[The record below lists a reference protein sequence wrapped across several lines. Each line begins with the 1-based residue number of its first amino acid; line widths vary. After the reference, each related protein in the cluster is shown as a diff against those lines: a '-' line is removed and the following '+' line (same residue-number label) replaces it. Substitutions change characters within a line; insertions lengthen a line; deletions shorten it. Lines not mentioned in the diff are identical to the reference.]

1 MIKSFKSV
9 YPYLL
14 IDFVIYAGTF
24 IVLFFTL
31 ERELEW
37 EEIYLTYFVPFL
49 LSGGVASVLT
59 RKFSF
64 GENDYSPK
72 RFYYSF
78 ILMLGLLSAYS
89 FFVKA
94 IEVPRFILL
103 GSLLLSL
110 ILELLWLRVFIAPS
124 GLFVRQSRTFPSLK
138 IFLVYFLLLNLSFY
152 DFFLEHFSL
161 KFIGLQH
168 LYLAGVYVSWFVS
181 GKLTFNFSLTK
192 TTGYW
197 LFIWSHIKAY
207 ILLSAM
213 ALFLLFILKFNSE
226 TIYAAVQGIILYII
240 VAFLVTSYYFL
251 SKIQSD
257 SDEVAPSVFRAPVLN
272 INEMEGK
279 LSGKGKYSLK
289 KDVCRSDDLLT
300 KENSDLSRS
309 VDLENKEN
317 GQGPSEIGCAFH
329 GSGSSV
335 KESSHSTGQV
345 ERKLRDVYLKSNPEI
360 FERLSHKLDLNCI
373 DITQMV
379 VQRSR
384 DEFNV
389 EVLPEDSLHLFMNL
403 HELNDIRRLNAY
415 LITVNKR
422 LVDGGIFVGRVE
434 PIMNRYKRFIQR
446 YPTLIGRIFYFFD
459 FVWRRVVPKI
469 PVIQK
474 VYFGITRGKNRAL
487 SFAESL
493 GRLYYC
499 GFRVFDVNEIDNYV
513 YFIAIKSKNP
523 STDKNPSYGPLFK
536 MKRIGKNGKE
546 IFVYKVRTMHPYSEY
561 LQKFVYDL
569 NELEPGGKL
578 KNDFRISYWGT
589 VFRKLWIDELP
600 MFINFFKGDLKLV
613 GVRPLSK
620 HYLSLYDE
628 RLKSKRLKYKPG
640 LVPPFYADMPKTL
653 EEIQASEWK
662 YLEEYEKH
670 PFATDFKYLWRA
682 FYNIVIKRARSA

>member
-1 MIKSFKSV
+1 
-9 YPYLL
+9 LL

-24 IVLFFTL
+24 IVLFFSL
-31 ERELEW
+31 EKDLKW

-94 IEVPRFILL
+94 IDVPRFILL

-110 ILELLWLRVFIAPS
+110 ILELLWIRIFIAPS

-138 IFLVYFLLLNLSFY
+138 IFLFYFLLLNLSFY

-168 LYLAGVYVSWFVS
+168 LYLAGVYIAWFIS
-181 GKLTFNFSLTK
+181 GKITFNFSLTK
-192 TTGYW
+192 STGYW
-197 LFIWSHIKAY
+197 RFIWSHIKAY

-226 TIYAAVQGIILYII
+226 TNYAAAEGIIIYCF

-257 SDEVAPSVFRAPVLN
+257 SDEVAPSVFRAPVIN

-279 LSGKGKYSLK
+279 MGEGQYCLKTGLDVDRLRSLEEK
-289 KDVCRSDDLLT
+289 V
-300 KENSDLSRS
+300 E
-309 VDLENKEN
+309 
-317 GQGPSEIGCAFH
+317 GPVEYA
-329 GSGSSV
+329 
-335 KESSHSTGQV
+335 SHSTDQGSDETGSVFHGAGNSEKVASHSTDQDPVKEHSTDQV
-345 ERKLRDVYLKSNPEI
+345 MKKLRDVYLKSNSQI
-360 FERLSHKLDLNCI
+360 FERISNKLDLNSI
-373 DITQMV
+373 DITKMV
-379 VQRSR
+379 VLRSR

-389 EVLPEDSLHLFMNL
+389 EVLPEDSLQLFMNL

-422 LVDGGIFVGRVE
+422 LIDGGVFVGRVE
-434 PIMNRYKRFIQR
+434 PIKNRYKRFIQK

-459 FVWRRVVPKI
+459 FVWRRVIPKI

-474 VYFGITRGKNRAL
+474 LYFAVTQGRNRAL

-499 GFRVFDVNEIDNYV
+499 GFKVFDVYEIENFV
-513 YFIAIKSKNP
+513 YFIAIKSKEP

-536 MKRIGKNGKE
+536 MRRIGKNGKE

-569 NELEPGGKL
+569 NDLEVGGKL
-578 KNDFRISYWGT
+578 KNDFRISYWGV

-600 MFINFFKGDLKLV
+600 MILNWLKGDLKLV
-613 GVRPLSK
+613 GVRPLST
-620 HYLSLYDE
+620 HYLGLYDE
-628 RLKSKRLKYKPG
+628 KLKEQRLRYKPG

-653 EEIQASEWK
+653 EEIQASELR

-670 PFATDFKYLWRA
+670 PLITDFKYFWRA
-682 FYNIVIKRARSA
+682 FYNIIIKKARSA

>member
-1 MIKSFKSV
+1 
-9 YPYLL
+9 
-14 IDFVIYAGTF
+14 
-24 IVLFFTL
+24 
-31 ERELEW
+31 
-37 EEIYLTYFVPFL
+37 
-49 LSGGVASVLT
+49 
-59 RKFSF
+59 
-64 GENDYSPK
+64 
-72 RFYYSF
+72 
-78 ILMLGLLSAYS
+78 MLGFLSAYS
-89 FFVKA
+89 FFVKS

-103 GSLLLSL
+103 SSLLVSL
-110 ILELLWLRVFIAPS
+110 LLELLWIRVFIAPS
-124 GLFVRQSRTFPSLK
+124 GLFVRQSRTFPSPK
-138 IFLVYFLLLNLSFY
+138 IFLFYFVLLNLSFFA
-152 DFFLEHFSL
+152 FFLEHFSL
-161 KFIGLQH
+161 KFLGLQH

-181 GKLTFNFSLTK
+181 GKLTFNFSISK
-192 TTGYW
+192 STGYW
-197 LFIWSHIKAY
+197 RFIWSHIKSY

-213 ALFLLFILKFNSE
+213 ALFLLFILKFNSDE
-226 TIYAAVQGIILYII
+226 NFAAVEGIIIYNL

-257 SDEVAPSVFRAPVLN
+257 TDEVAPSVFKAPVLN
-272 INEMEGK
+272 IEEMEGK
-279 LSGKGKYSLK
+279 LSNGGKYSLK
-289 KDVCRSDDLLT
+289 TGLDVDR
-300 KENSDLSRS
+300 LSPVEYAS
-309 VDLENKEN
+309 HST
-317 GQGPSEIGCAFH
+317 GQGLEKKVEGPVKEVSHSTGQGSSEIGCAFH

-335 KESSHSTGQV
+335 KEAAHSTGQGSSEIGCTFHESGSSVKEASHSTGQV

-360 FERLSHKLDLNCI
+360 FERLSDKLDLNCI

-422 LVDGGIFVGRVE
+422 LVDGGVFVGRVE
-434 PIMNRYKRFIQR
+434 PIMNRYKRFIKR

-474 VYFGITRGKNRAL
+474 FYFGITQGKNRAL

-536 MKRIGKNGKE
+536 MRRIGKNGKE

-569 NELEPGGKL
+569 NELESGGKL
-578 KNDFRISYWGT
+578 KNDFRISYWGA

-628 RLKSKRLKYKPG
+628 RLKNKRLKYKPG

-662 YLEEYEKH
+662 YLEEYEKR
-670 PFATDFKYLWRA
+670 PFVTDFKYFWRA
-682 FYNIVIKRARSA
+682 FYNIVVKKARSS

>member
-1 MIKSFKSV
+1 MIKSFKSI

-14 IDFVIYAGTF
+14 IDFIIYAGTF
-24 IVLFFTL
+24 VLLFFTL
-31 ERELEW
+31 ERSLKW

-49 LSGGVASVLT
+49 LSGGAASVIT

-64 GENDYSPK
+64 GENDYSPT

-78 ILMLGLLSAYS
+78 ILMLGIFSAYS

-103 GSLLLSL
+103 SSLLVSL
-110 ILELLWLRVFIAPS
+110 LLELLWIRIFIAPS
-124 GLFVRQSRTFPSLK
+124 GLFVRQSRTFPSPK
-138 IFLVYFLLLNLSFY
+138 IFLFYFVLLNLSFFA
-152 DFFLEHFSL
+152 FFLEHFSL
-161 KFIGLQH
+161 KFLGLQH

-181 GKLTFNFSLTK
+181 VKITFNYSFSK
-192 TTGYW
+192 STGYW
-197 LFIWSHIKAY
+197 RFIWSHIKSY

-213 ALFLLFILKFNSE
+213 ALFLLFILKFNSA
-226 TIYAAVQGIILYII
+226 TNFAAVEGIIIYNL

-257 SDEVAPSVFRAPVLN
+257 TDEVAPSVFKAPVLN
-272 INEMEGK
+272 IEEMEGK

-317 GQGPSEIGCAFH
+317 GQGPVEYA
-329 GSGSSV
+329 
-335 KESSHSTGQV
+335 SHSTGQV

-379 VQRSR
+379 VLRSR

-389 EVLPEDSLHLFMNL
+389 DVLPENSLQLFMNL

-434 PIMNRYKRFIQR
+434 PIVNRYKRFIQR

-474 VYFGITRGKNRAL
+474 FYFGITQGKNRAL

-569 NELEPGGKL
+569 NELEAGGKL
-578 KNDFRISYWGT
+578 KNDFRISYWGA

-628 RLKSKRLKYKPG
+628 ELKNKRLKYKPG

-662 YLEEYEKH
+662 YLEEYEKR
-670 PFATDFKYLWRA
+670 PFATDFKYFWRA
-682 FYNIVIKRARSA
+682 FYNIVVKKARSA

>member
-1 MIKSFKSV
+1 MIKSFKSI
-9 YPYLL
+9 YPYLI
-14 IDFVIYAGTF
+14 IDFVIYSGTF

-31 ERELEW
+31 ERNLEW
-37 EEIYLTYFVPFL
+37 EEIYLTYFIPFL
-49 LSGGVASVLT
+49 LSGGVASVIT

-64 GENDYSPK
+64 GENDYSPT

-89 FFVKA
+89 FFVKS

-103 GSLLLSL
+103 SSLLVSL
-110 ILELLWLRVFIAPS
+110 LLELLWIRVFIAPS

-138 IFLVYFLLLNLSFY
+138 IFLFYFLLLNLSFY
-152 DFFLEHFSL
+152 AFFLEHLST
-161 KFIGLQH
+161 KFLGLQH

-181 GKLTFNFSLTK
+181 GKLTFNFSISK
-192 TTGYW
+192 STGYW
-197 LFIWSHIKAY
+197 RFIWSHIKSY

-213 ALFLLFILKFNSE
+213 ALFLLFILKFNSA
-226 TIYAAVQGIILYII
+226 TNFAAVEGIIIYNL

-251 SKIQSD
+251 SKIQSET
-257 SDEVAPSVFRAPVLN
+257 DEVAPSVFKAPVLN
-272 INEMEGK
+272 IEEMEGK

-289 KDVCRSDDLLT
+289 TGLGVDR
-300 KENSDLSRS
+300 LSP
-309 VDLENKEN
+309 VEY
-317 GQGPSEIGCAFH
+317 A
-329 GSGSSV
+329 
-335 KESSHSTGQV
+335 SHSTGQGLGVSGLGVRGEGESQV

-422 LVDGGIFVGRVE
+422 LVDGGVFVGRVE
-434 PIMNRYKRFIQR
+434 PIMNRYKRFIQK

-474 VYFGITRGKNRAL
+474 FYFGITRGKNRAL

-569 NELEPGGKL
+569 NELEAGGKL

-628 RLKSKRLKYKPG
+628 RLKNKRLKYKPG

-670 PFATDFKYLWRA
+670 PFATDFKYFWRA
-682 FYNIVIKRARSA
+682 FYNIVVKKARSA